1 MSKLLLKSDRL
12 DLKMK
17 PDSIKYSFFFFAKIT
32 QSHEATSN
40 GTLINHFINKR
51 DQDIAARY
59 LSFRVIY
66 SLPET
71 LKKTLHSKVSCPLF
85 QFSSQGPVAAGI
97 SPSPRYHL
105 WKMQEIVVTLGW
117 EVPRLSE
124 GRGTLG
130 RIKELHSYK

>member
-12 DLKMK
+12 DLKTK
-17 PDSIKYSFFFFAKIT
+17 PDSINYSFFAKIT

-51 DQDIAARY
+51 DQNIAARY

-71 LKKTLHSKVSCPLF
+71 VKKTPNSKVSCPLF
-85 QFSSQGPVAAGI
+85 QSSSQGPVAAGI

-105 WKMQEIVVTLGW
+105 WKLQEISFVTLGW

-124 GRGTLG
+124 CRGTSG
-130 RIKELHSYK
+130 RIKELHSYR